1 MPCLQGGSIAQ
12 EDPAAL
18 VRVTLYVQLLQ
29 LTETQVGP
37 STLTSV
43 AGGSTVVNQHKLLI
57 LKEIALTRA
66 ELIKFAP

>member
-1 MPCLQGGSIAQ
+1 VPRLQGGSIVQ

-29 LTETQVGP
+29 LTETPVGP
-37 STLTSV
+37 STLTLV

-57 LKEIALTRA
+57 LKEIALIRA